1 MLLDV
6 SVVKMKIFG
15 RLDYTLVVR
24 NFTSC
29 FL

>member
-15 RLDYTLVVR
+15 RLDFTLVR
-24 NFTSC
+24 F
-29 FL
+29 FFYLEAI

>member
-24 NFTSC
+24 NFMIS